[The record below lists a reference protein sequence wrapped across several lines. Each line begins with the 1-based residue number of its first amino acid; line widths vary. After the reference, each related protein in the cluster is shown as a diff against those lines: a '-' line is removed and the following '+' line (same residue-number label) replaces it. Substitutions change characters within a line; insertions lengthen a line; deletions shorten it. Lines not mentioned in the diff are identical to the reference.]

1 MKGKKAKLTKKTS
14 SKTWRVLC
22 IDDSRLSRAF
32 IEKTLTPINIIV
44 DTAENGFEGL
54 KKISAGGY
62 DLILVDIVMPEMDGF
77 EFLEEFRSIKTK
89 EFIPV
94 IFMTGLDDLRSKIKG
109 LNIGADDYLLKPLNE
124 NELVAR
130 VISLLRL
137 KDANSELYQKNELIK
152 RELEAAKKIQ
162 EYIIPSDFSYID
174 YPQISG
180 IYNPIDDIGGDF
192 FDCIKID
199 DNRTAFLIADV
210 TGHGI
215 PAALVMTMS
224 KMLFSIYAD
233 KYTSTAE
240 LLSEV
245 NRHLRGTLLDT
256 QYITAFYLLYD
267 KQNKNLTYTNAG
279 HTRALFY
286 QESQE
291 RVIALDTFGLFL
303 GISDEVEYEE
313 KNITINQGDR
323 LFIYTDGLTELKNPE
338 GEEFGENRAGR
349 FIMEN
354 RALQGKDF
362 CNLLLETIS
371 TFDKNSERN
380 DDLAFLNIE
389 F

>member
-1 MKGKKAKLTKKTS
+1 MIKKIS
-14 SKTWRVLC
+14 SKKWRVLC

-32 IEKTLTPINIIV
+32 IENTLTPVNISV

-77 EFLEEFRSIKTK
+77 EFLQEFRSIKTK

-94 IFMTGLDDLRSKIKG
+94 IFMTGLDDLNSKIKG
-109 LNIGADDYLLKPLNE
+109 LNIGADDYLIKPLNE

-174 YPQISG
+174 YPKVSG
-180 IYNPIDDIGGDF
+180 VYHPIDDIGGDF

-199 DNRTAFLIADV
+199 ENRTGFVIADV

-215 PAALVMTMS
+215 PAALIMTMS

-233 KYTSTAE
+233 KFLSTAG
-240 LLSEV
+240 LINEV
-245 NRHLRGTLLDT
+245 NKHLRGTLLDT
-256 QYITAFYLLYD
+256 QYITAFYLVYD
-267 KQNKNLTYTNAG
+267 KKNNRLTYTNAG

-286 QESQE
+286 QESKS

-303 GISDEVEYEE
+303 GISDEVKYEE
-313 KNITINQGDR
+313 KSITINKGDR

-338 GEEFGENRAGR
+338 GEEFGEKRAGK
-349 FIMEN
+349 FIIEN
-354 RALQGKDF
+354 RGLEGKDF
-362 CNLLLETIS
+362 CDLLLKKIS
-371 TFDKNSERN
+371 SFDKNGQQN

>member
-1 MKGKKAKLTKKTS
+1 MIKKTS
-14 SKTWRVLC
+14 SKKWHVLC
-22 IDDSRLSRAF
+22 IDDSKLSRTF
-32 IEKTLTPINIIV
+32 IEKTLIPVDILV

-54 KKISAGGY
+54 EKISTNEY
-62 DLILVDIVMPEMDGF
+62 DLILVDIIMPEMDGF
-77 EFLEEFRSIKTK
+77 EFLKRFRNIKTK

-94 IFMTGLDDLRSKIKG
+94 IFMTGLDDLNNKIKG
-109 LNIGADDYLLKPLNE
+109 LNIGADDYLIKPMNK
-124 NELVAR
+124 NELIAR

-137 KDANSELYQKNELIK
+137 KDANSELYRKNEIIK

-162 EYIIPSDFSYID
+162 EYIIPSDFSYIE
-174 YPQISG
+174 YPKISG
-180 IYNPIDDIGGDF
+180 VYHPIDDIGGDF

-233 KYTSTAE
+233 KFISTAE
-240 LLSEV
+240 LISEV
-245 NRHLRGTLLDT
+245 NKHLRGTLLDT
-256 QYITAFYLLYD
+256 QYVTAFYLVYD
-267 KQNKNLTYTNAG
+267 KKNNCLTYTNAG

-286 QESQE
+286 QKSKE

-303 GISDEVEYEE
+303 GIADNVKYEE
-313 KNITINQGDR
+313 KKITVNKGDR
-323 LFIYTDGLTELKNPE
+323 LFIYTDGLTELKNPQ
-338 GEEFGENRAGR
+338 GEEFGEKRAGQ
-349 FIMEN
+349 FIMEKQE
-354 RALQGKDF
+354 LKEKEF
-362 CNLLLETIS
+362 CDLLLQKIS
-371 TFDKNSERN
+371 SFDTNNQQN

>member
-1 MKGKKAKLTKKTS
+1 MKGKKAELIKKTS
-14 SKTWRVLC
+14 SKKWNVLC

-32 IEKTLTPINIIV
+32 IEKTLTPVNIEV
-44 DTAENGFEGL
+44 DTAENGLEGL
-54 KKISAGGY
+54 KKISAGRY

-77 EFLEEFRSIKTK
+77 EFLKEYRTIKTK

-94 IFMTGLDDLRSKIKG
+94 IFMTGLDDLKSKIKG

-124 NELVAR
+124 KELIAR

-137 KDANSELYQKNELIK
+137 KDANSELFQKNELIK

-162 EYIIPSDFSYID
+162 QYIIPSDFSYIE
-174 YPQISG
+174 YPEISG
-180 IYNPIDDIGGDF
+180 VYHPIDDIGGDF

-199 DNRTAFLIADV
+199 DNKTSFLIADV

-233 KYTSTAE
+233 KFQGSAD
-240 LLSEV
+240 LLGEV

-267 KQNKNLTYTNAG
+267 NKEKKLTYTNAG
-279 HTRALFY
+279 HTRALYY
-286 QESQE
+286 QASKE

-303 GISDEVEYEE
+303 GITDNVDYEE
-313 KNITINQGDR
+313 KSITVERGDR
-323 LFIYTDGLTELKNPE
+323 LFIYTDGLTEVKNSG
-338 GEEFGENRAGR
+338 GEEFGEKRAAR
-349 FIMEN
+349 FMKEN
-354 RALQGKDF
+354 RELHGNDF
-362 CNLLLETIS
+362 CDLLLKTLS
-371 TFDKNSERN
+371 RFDEKSERN

>member
-1 MKGKKAKLTKKTS
+1 MKGNQADLIKKTS
-14 SKTWRVLC
+14 AKKWNVLC

-32 IEKTLTPINIIV
+32 IEKTLTPVNITV

-54 KKISAGGY
+54 KKISGGGY

-77 EFLEEFRSIKTK
+77 EFLKEFRSIKTK

-94 IFMTGLDDLRSKIKG
+94 IFMTGLDDLKSKIKG

-124 NELVAR
+124 KELVAR

-162 EYIIPSDFSYID
+162 EYIIPSDFSYIE
-174 YPQISG
+174 YPKISG
-180 IYNPIDDIGGDF
+180 VYNPIDDIGGDF
-192 FDCIKID
+192 FDCIKIGED
-199 DNRTAFLIADV
+199 KTSFLIADV

-233 KYTSTAE
+233 KFQGSAE
-240 LLSEV
+240 LLGEV

-267 KQNKNLTYTNAG
+267 NNEKRLTYTNAG
-279 HTRALFY
+279 HTRALYY
-286 QESQE
+286 QASKD

-303 GISDEVEYEE
+303 GITDEVEYEE
-313 KNITINQGDR
+313 KSITVDPGDR
-323 LFIYTDGLTELKNPE
+323 LFIYTDGLSELKNAE
-338 GEEFGENRAGR
+338 GEEFGEKRAAR
-349 FIMEN
+349 FMKEN
-354 RALQGKDF
+354 RELKGADF
-362 CNLLLETIS
+362 CGQLLNTLS
-371 TFDKNSERN
+371 RFDEENERN